1 MLEEIWIALR
11 WSLGLDEE
19 DLEARH
25 MALRAVVVFIFA
37 VVIVRLGK
45 KRFISE
51 NTAFDV
57 ILGVMLG
64 SIISRAITGQSPF
77 VPTLTAGVV
86 LVALH
91 WLFSQIAVRWDA
103 FGTLIKGNTR
113 VLVKDG
119 VVDWKAMKN
128 SNITQDDLLEALRLK
143 GKVSD
148 WSEVKEARLERN
160 GEISVILKNK

>member
-1 MLEEIWIALR
+1 MMEDIWSTIS
-11 WSLGLDEE
+11 WSLGLNEA
-19 DLEARH
+19 DLETRH
-25 MALRAVVVFIFA
+25 MALRAVVVFIFS

-45 KRFISE
+45 KRFIGE

-77 VPTLTAGVV
+77 VPTLTAAVV
-86 LVALH
+86 IVALH

-103 FGTLIKGNTR
+103 FGMLVKGSTR

-119 VVDWKAMKN
+119 VADWKAMKRG
-128 SNITQDDLLEALRLK
+128 NISQNDLLEALRLK
-143 GKVSD
+143 ARISD
-148 WSEVKEARLERN
+148 WNEVKEARLERN
-160 GEISVILKNK
+160 GEISVILKQK